1 MYKGEIIY
9 KYSMTTKKTKI
20 LIVEDDIFM
29 MKLYSNVFS
38 LEGFDVTTA
47 VNGAEGLLQVYKE
60 IPEVM
65 LVDIMMPE
73 MNGIELLVKIKS
85 DPITKNIPVLMLTN
99 LAGKT
104 EADTAIQKGA
114 LKYIVKS
121 EHDPKEVVEIVKE
134 VLNN

>member
-1 MYKGEIIY
+1 
-9 KYSMTTKKTKI
+9 MTTEKTKI

-29 MKLYSNVFS
+29 MKLYSNVFT

-60 IPEVM
+60 IPTVM

-121 EHDPKEVVEIVKE
+121 EHDPKEVVGIVKE
-134 VLNN
+134 TLAAMSK